1 MDAGRAVTALSA
13 VRAPVVCRQCPCHLG
28 CLLLQDAEAS
38 DAMDAASQ
46 LMGLSMIM
54 RQAVKL
60 IKGVEV
66 THSDTHFTFGL
77 FSLVTWF
84 KVGACTFYSSRNRA
98 LLCHGP
104 PVMHKN
110 RGHGRADFLLLSC
123 VQITESYPLDGT
135 ATQQSRRDLRSGE
148 PLLSRRAHHG

>member
-1 MDAGRAVTALSA
+1 MKTACHVT
-13 VRAPVVCRQCPCHLG
+13 
-28 CLLLQDAEAS
+28 CLVLQDAEAS

-66 THSDTHFTFGL
+66 THSDTHLTFGL

-84 KVGACTFYSSRNRA
+84 KVGACHV
-98 LLCHGP
+98 L
-104 PVMHKN
+104 
-110 RGHGRADFLLLSC
+110 
-123 VQITESYPLDGT
+123 
-135 ATQQSRRDLRSGE
+135 QQQKSFPMCCQLI
-148 PLLSRRAHHG
+148 